1 MPSALAT
8 RRASST
14 ASVPQ
19 HEPKR
24 AEASAASCH
33 GQTRIVTPTTSWP
46 ASVSSAAATEES
58 TPPLIPTTTRSAD
71 MESVSRAKQS
81 REALELLGVG
91 VDDLDPALPLAPH
104 HTDARHERALQ
115 GVLHGG
121 ELGGAAALLGTSGP
135 ALGRRADAVPGR
147 AHRPVVDEDVVAEL
161 ELLGRRGQREQGASV
176 AHRQAPG
183 PQVLLDGQG
192 ESQQAERVGDRAP
205 VLSDPL
211 RQLFLSPAELSQQP
225 VERFALFHRIEVF

>member
-46 ASVSSAAATEES
+46 ASVSSAAATEEA
-58 TPPLIPTTTRSAD
+58 TPPLIPTTMRSAD

-81 REALELLGVG
+81 REAFELLGVG
-91 VDDLDPALPLAPH
+91 VDDLDGPLALAAH
-104 HTDARHERALQ
+104 DADTRHERSLQ
-115 GVLHGG
+115 CVLDGG
-121 ELGGAAALLGTSGP
+121 QLGGAAALLGTPRPG
-135 ALGRRADAVPGR
+135 LGRGADAVLGR
-147 AHRPVVDEDVVAEL
+147 AHRPSGGEGVSVG
-161 ELLGRRGQREQGASV
+161 LGLV
-176 AHRQAPG
+176 
-183 PQVLLDGQG
+183 
-192 ESQQAERVGDRAP
+192 
-205 VLSDPL
+205 
-211 RQLFLSPAELSQQP
+211 
-225 VERFALFHRIEVF
+225 